1 MVLHGFER
9 VEWSQGLGS
18 PLELME
24 QGVMLGFEATPLG
37 IREAGGRQLEAVEVE
52 ERVTDALEALLEP
65 CGEGAEG
72 RGPIGLRADGGEGV
86 VQKSAA
92 LSLGAGRAPGG
103 DESHRLALFEVMAD
117 HDIEQC
123 PLGIVAEGARGIGKG
138 QSDPPFI
145 ELHLGGTTQAG
156 REGVTPHGPRLATAE
171 QTGDGGER
179 ETVVADERIDHPRL
193 VHGREGPRWR
203 VGAQQQ
209 GLALGRGSSVF
220 DDGGDLGRTRADP
233 AGESLETVDD
243 LEGPV
248 VLRNDSQRQLR
259 EGLVRRGPR
268 DAGAKRRPA
277 RAQALDG
284 QAEHR
289 AGIGPRPRS
298 RTGFRNQRFRGRRG
312 SRSKSGRHH
321 IDR

>member
-1 MVLHGFER
+1 
-9 VEWSQGLGS
+9 
-18 PLELME
+18 
-24 QGVMLGFEATPLG
+24 MLGFEATPLG
-37 IREAGGRQLEAVEVE
+37 IREAGGRQIEAVEVE
-52 ERVTDALEALLEP
+52 ERLTDALEALLDP

-92 LSLGAGRAPGG
+92 LALGAGRAPGG
-103 DESHRLALFEVMAD
+103 DESQRLALFEVMAD

-123 PLGIVAEGARGIGKG
+123 PLGIVAEGAHGIGECR
-138 QSDPPFI
+138 SDLPLV
-145 ELHLGGTTQAG
+145 ELLLGGTHQAG
-156 REGVTPHGPRLATAE
+156 REGVTPHGPGLATAE
-171 QTGDGGER
+171 QTSDGGER

-209 GLALGRGSSVF
+209 GLALGRGSSVL
-220 DDGGDLGRTRADP
+220 DDGGDLGCTRADP
-233 AGESLETVDD
+233 ASEPLETVDD

-248 VLRNDSQRQLR
+248 VLWNDPQWKLG

-289 AGIGPRPRS
+289 AGIGRRLGS
-298 RTGFRNQRFRGRRG
+298 RTGPRNRRFRGRRG

-321 IDR
+321 TDR